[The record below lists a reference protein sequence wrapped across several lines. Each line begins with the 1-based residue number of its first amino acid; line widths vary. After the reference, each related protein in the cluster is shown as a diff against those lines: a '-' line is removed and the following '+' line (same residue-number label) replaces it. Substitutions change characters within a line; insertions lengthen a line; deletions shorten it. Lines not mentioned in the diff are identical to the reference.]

1 MEEKRVSREEKLI
14 IEVEQSL
21 ATDINLND
29 KRNMIEKLLR
39 EYKKNLKQLD
49 KIIKMSDKQQEKL
62 NIKNK
67 LLEGLSS
74 KLSCYLSPQIY
85 DSIFSGKQD
94 VTLKS
99 SRKKLTIFFSDLV
112 NFTQTTEN
120 LEPEI
125 LSDILNNYLDE
136 MFTIALKYGA
146 TVDKFIG
153 DAIMVFFGDPESKGE
168 KEDALGCVSM
178 AIEMRKRMEALAP
191 IWMDNGLR
199 QPFKARMGI
208 ATGYATV
215 GNFGSTHRM
224 DYTIIGGQV
233 NLANR
238 LESNANPNN
247 ILISHETYSLVK
259 DKIFCEKK
267 DPIFLKGIPY
277 PIPTYTVIN
286 FFDKIKQRDEIN
298 LIEENITLYI
308 DKDNLKDNDKKEDI
322 IHKLNIVIDELK
334 ALNENKK

>member
-1 MEEKRVSREEKLI
+1 MQEKRVSREESLLI
-14 IEVEQSL
+14 EIEQSL
-21 ATDINLND
+21 ISNINLND
-29 KRNMIEKLLR
+29 KKEQIAKLLKTYR
-39 EYKKNLKQLD
+39 RTLKQLD
-49 KIIKMSDKQQEKL
+49 KIIKMSDKQQDKL
-62 NIKNK
+62 NTKNE
-67 LLEGLSS
+67 LLEGLSH

-125 LSDILNNYLDE
+125 LSDLLNNYLDE
-136 MFTIALKYGA
+136 MFTIALNHGA

-153 DAIMVFFGDPESKGE
+153 DAIMVFFGDPESRGE
-168 KEDALGCVSM
+168 REDALRCVSM
-178 AIEMRKRMEALAP
+178 AIDMRDRMEELAP
-191 IWMDNGLR
+191 IWMDSGLL
-199 QPFKARMGI
+199 QPFKVRMGI
-208 ATGYATV
+208 STGFTTV

-233 NLANR
+233 NLASR

-267 DPIFLKGIPY
+267 DTIFLKGIPY
-277 PIPTYTVIN
+277 PIPTYAVVN

-298 LIEENITLYI
+298 LIEDDITLYI
-308 DKDNLKDNDKKEDI
+308 DKGNLKNSDRKKDI
-322 IHKLNIVIDELK
+322 INKLTTVIDELRS
-334 ALNENKK
+334 LDENKK